1 MPNIL
6 YEDKDVII
14 TDKEVIIKCYF
25 FPFGN
30 SKTIPYSD
38 INQIEIKTFA
48 FRGKLWGMNVTEWGY
63 WMPGDLK
70 RWDYEKFIA
79 IHTKSSIKPSFTC
92 TDMDRAYGILK

>member
-38 INQIEIKTFA
+38 INQIDLYKLLSTLDRVGYEELKSDNDSLFAEIDSIMNDLGDAMKFSKA
-48 FRGKLWGMNVTEWGY
+48 NKLLK
-63 WMPGDLK
+63 DL
-70 RWDYEKFIA
+70 
-79 IHTKSSIKPSFTC
+79 
-92 TDMDRAYGILK
+92 